1 MTQCKQGIAYGIGV
15 GPGDPEL
22 LTLKALRRIREADV
36 IAVPGEKPAETTAY
50 RIAIQA
56 TPEMANKTLIG
67 LDMPMTRDRDTMAAS
82 HREAVETI
90 EAILD
95 QGKDVAFLTL
105 GDPSIYSTFSY
116 VQEILEADGYETRS
130 VSGVPSFC
138 AAAARLNIPLGEWG
152 EPILIL
158 PAAQMLEDHLDAGS
172 LPKEG
177 TCVLMKSGRQM
188 YSVKNKLH
196 ATGMTVRAVE
206 NCGMPGEKVYR
217 SAEEI
222 PDDAGYFTLVV
233 ARPPEL

>member
-1 MTQCKQGIAYGIGV
+1 MTNHKQGIAYGIGV

-177 TCVLMKSGRQM
+177 TCVLMKSGR
-188 YSVKNKLH
+188 
-196 ATGMTVRAVE
+196 
-206 NCGMPGEKVYR
+206 
-217 SAEEI
+217 
-222 PDDAGYFTLVV
+222 
-233 ARPPEL
+233 